1 MLKKIFILPISIF
14 FVGCSNS
21 NLNLDSKKLCCEQ
34 CLKSENI
41 VKTLL
46 VSPKIVTT
54 KPVKTIPIV
63 EPVKTTPIVEPV
75 KTILIVEP
83 VKTTPIVEPVKT
95 TPIVEPVKTTPV
107 VEPVKTTPIVE
118 PVKTTPVVEPV
129 KTTPVVN
136 KPNGEN
142 TISLKPI
149 PNLID
154 KKLLTKMENLSE
166 DVISS
171 ILEMKNV
178 NIIIHIY
185 SKNTGSQHKI
195 IEELISY
202 FLVETPLLEDEIII
216 REHFINDDKQEIIIE
231 YK

>member
-41 VKTLL
+41 VKTLI
-46 VSPKIVTT
+46 VSPKKVTT
-54 KPVKTIPIV
+54 KTVKTIPIV
-63 EPVKTTPIVEPV
+63 EPVKTTS
-75 KTILIVEP
+75 
-83 VKTTPIVEPVKT
+83 
-95 TPIVEPVKTTPV
+95 IVEPVKTTPV
-107 VEPVKTTPIVE
+107 VEPVKTTPVVE

-129 KTTPVVN
+129 KTTPVVEPAPVVN

>member
-1 MLKKIFILPISIF
+1 MLFRS
-14 FVGCSNS
+14 
-21 NLNLDSKKLCCEQ
+21 
-34 CLKSENI
+34 
-41 VKTLL
+41 
-46 VSPKIVTT
+46 
-54 KPVKTIPIV
+54 
-63 EPVKTTPIVEPV
+63 
-75 KTILIVEP
+75 
-83 VKTTPIVEPVKT
+83 
-95 TPIVEPVKTTPV
+95 KTTPV
-107 VEPVKTTPIVE
+107 VEPVKTTPVVE

>member
-46 VSPKIVTT
+46 VNPKIVTT
-54 KPVKTIPIV
+54 KPVKTI
-63 EPVKTTPIVEPV
+63 
-75 KTILIVEP
+75 
-83 VKTTPIVEPVKT
+83 
-95 TPIVEPVKTTPV
+95 
-107 VEPVKTTPIVE
+107 PIVE

>member
-54 KPVKTIPIV
+54 KPVKTIP
-63 EPVKTTPIVEPV
+63 
-75 KTILIVEP
+75 IVEP

>member
-46 VSPKIVTT
+46 VNPKIVTT
-54 KPVKTIPIV
+54 KPVKTIP
-63 EPVKTTPIVEPV
+63 
-75 KTILIVEP
+75 IVEP

-107 VEPVKTTPIVE
+107 VEPVKTTPVS
-118 PVKTTPVVEPV
+118 EPV

>member
-46 VSPKIVTT
+46 VNPKIVTT
-54 KPVKTIPIV
+54 KPVKTIPII

-107 VEPVKTTPIVE
+107 VEPVKTTPVS
-118 PVKTTPVVEPV
+118 EPV

>member
-83 VKTTPIVEPVKT
+83 VKTTPI
-95 TPIVEPVKTTPV
+95 

>member
-46 VSPKIVTT
+46 VNPKIVTT

-107 VEPVKTTPIVE
+107 VEPVKTTPVS
-118 PVKTTPVVEPV
+118 EPV

>member
-46 VSPKIVTT
+46 VNPKIVTT

-75 KTILIVEP
+75 KTI
-83 VKTTPIVEPVKT
+83 
-95 TPIVEPVKTTPV
+95 PIVEPVKTTPV
-107 VEPVKTTPIVE
+107 VEPVKTTPVVE

>member
-46 VSPKIVTT
+46 VNPKIVTT

-75 KTILIVEP
+75 KT
-83 VKTTPIVEPVKT
+83 
-95 TPIVEPVKTTPV
+95 TPV
-107 VEPVKTTPIVE
+107 VEPVKTTPVVE

>member
-46 VSPKIVTT
+46 VNPKIVTT

-83 VKTTPIVEPVKT
+83 VKTTPI
-95 TPIVEPVKTTPV
+95 

>member
-46 VSPKIVTT
+46 VNPKIVTT

-75 KTILIVEP
+75 KTI
-83 VKTTPIVEPVKT
+83 
-95 TPIVEPVKTTPV
+95 
-107 VEPVKTTPIVE
+107 PIVE

>member
-46 VSPKIVTT
+46 VNPKIVTT

-75 KTILIVEP
+75 KTI
-83 VKTTPIVEPVKT
+83 
-95 TPIVEPVKTTPV
+95 PIVEPVKTTPV
-107 VEPVKTTPIVE
+107 VE